1 MNVLVLVFTMLSL
14 LTVMTYSQLK
24 TFLDAAGMRI
34 EYERFM
40 MKEERKSINEL
51 EDSKY
56 IKSYVDKGQAKDTG
70 QDKGEAA
77 LAKLH
82 IKVLFDKKEEEEQ
95 AGQQQ
100 AAQGKDEGKK
110 KDNAADQPADRAE
123 TTLVILKRL
132 IDILYGKQAFYKDAL
147 KKRPQLTE
155 DLIVEMI
162 KTASKSTCKIKFSN
176 VRDLAN
182 IPFTD
187 NSDLREVFYKM
198 LKGEP
203 SSTRLND
210 KGKEVIAKEGYPS
223 LLDYLTVAKAPSK
236 IRVWLARKA
245 LLQAI
250 FRDPQAIIDRRN
262 ELHKLVK
269 DEVWTVEGAQQEFNR
284 FNDALNTDI
293 DLKMLDFKVSK
304 TRPPSD

>member
-40 MKEERKSINEL
+40 MKEERKSNNDL
-51 EDSKY
+51 EDIKY
-56 IKSYVDKGQAKDTG
+56 TNSYVDKNAAKDTG
-70 QDKGEAA
+70 KDRGEAA

-82 IKVLFDKKEEEEQ
+82 VKVLFDKKEEDEQ
-95 AGQQQ
+95 AGV
-100 AAQGKDEGKK
+100 GKEPA
-110 KDNAADQPADRAE
+110 KDAEKENKDGPTDRFE
-123 TTLVILKRL
+123 STKDILKKL
-132 IDILYGKQAFYKDAL
+132 IDILYGKQAFYKEAL
-147 KKRPQLTE
+147 KKRP
-155 DLIVEMI
+155 DLIDDLIREMM
-162 KTASKSTCKIKFSN
+162 KTASKSTCKLKFTN
-176 VRDLAN
+176 IRDLAN

-187 NSDLREVFYKM
+187 NPDLREVFYKM

-210 KGKEVIAKEGYPS
+210 RGKEVVAKEGYPS
-223 LLDYLTVAKAPSK
+223 IQEYLTVARTPSK

-250 FRDPQAIIDRRN
+250 FRDPQAIIDRRD
-262 ELHKLVK
+262 ELHKYIK
-269 DEVWTVEGAQQEFNR
+269 DEVWTVDGAQEEFNR
-284 FNDALNTDI
+284 FNDALNTEV